1 MIMISAPR
9 THTLSLTDLSVSP
22 EDNTLSA
29 IPQAEETRSLKKLF
43 DGFYQS
49 IKQDTDK
56 IASLRSSD
64 ALTSPDAL
72 LQTQLALAKIHFREE
87 LLAKTVG
94 KVSQNID
101 MMIKSQ

>member
-1 MIMISAPR
+1 MMISAPR
-9 THTLSLTDLSVSP
+9 THTLPLTDLTVSP
-22 EDNTLSA
+22 EDNTFTT
-29 IPQAEETRSLKKLF
+29 IPPAEETYSLKTLF
-43 DGFYQS
+43 DSFYQS

-56 IASLRSSD
+56 IASLHNSD

>member
-1 MIMISAPR
+1 MISAPR
-9 THTLSLTDLSVSP
+9 THTLPLTDLAVSP

-29 IPQAEETRSLKKLF
+29 IPSAEETSSLKKLF
-43 DGFYQS
+43 DNFYQS

-64 ALTSPDAL
+64 ALTSLDVL

>member
-1 MIMISAPR
+1 MISAHR

-22 EDNTLSA
+22 EDNTLSP
-29 IPQAEETRSLKKLF
+29 ISQATETHSLKKLF

-64 ALTSPDAL
+64 ALTSPDVL

>member
-1 MIMISAPR
+1 MISAPR
-9 THTLSLTDLSVSP
+9 TYTLPLTDLTVSP
-22 EDNTLSA
+22 EDNTFSTT
-29 IPQAEETRSLKKLF
+29 PPAEETRLLKKLF
-43 DGFYQS
+43 DSFYQS
-49 IKQDTDK
+49 IKQNTDK

-64 ALTSPDAL
+64 ALTSPDVL

-87 LLAKTVG
+87 LLAKIVG